1 MNNTIQLK
9 SIVGLVPIIAPG
21 PYDYLSEWVVQ
32 IDDQRI
38 RIESSNRVLAYLKA
52 KLLYP
57 SAKHI
62 RVIKQIKKRNYPY
75 I

>member
-1 MNNTIQLK
+1 MTNTIQLK
-9 SIVGLVPIIAPG
+9 SIIAPG
-21 PYDYLSEWVVQ
+21 PFDYLSEWVVQ
-32 IDDQRI
+32 IDDQTI
-38 RIESSNRVLAYLKA
+38 RVESSNRVFAYLKA

-62 RVIKQIKKRNYPY
+62 RVLKQIKKRNYPF

>member
-9 SIVGLVPIIAPG
+9 SIIAPG
-21 PYDYLSEWVVQ
+21 PLDYLSEWVVQ
-32 IDDQRI
+32 IDDQTI
-38 RIESSNRVLAYLKA
+38 RIESSNRVFAYLKA

-62 RVIKQIKKRNYPY
+62 RVIKQIKKRNYPF